1 MIKWSRII
9 AFLLV
14 VGLTFGLIGA
24 TASGVV
30 KGITLGLDL
39 RGGFEI
45 LYEVKPIEEGQELTE
60 NTLKDTVGALIKR
73 IDIIGVAEP
82 ELSIEGDNRIR
93 VKLAGVTNQE
103 QARKL
108 LGEPAKLA
116 FLSVTGEELMTGND
130 LAEDGASVEYDE
142 VKRPYIAL
150 KLKDAKKFE
159 EITKQYIGLPI
170 SIALDEKIL
179 TSPVVQSVI
188 SGGTAS
194 ITGDYTVDEATELAA
209 ILNAGALPVEMKEIY
224 SNSVGAKLG
233 AESLQKSLYASTIGM
248 IFIFAFMFFY
258 YRWPGVIAIIT
269 LVVYMYLL
277 LLIINWMNATLTLP
291 GIAAFILT
299 VGMAVDANI
308 ITYERIKEELRSG
321 KTLLSAVRAG
331 QRQSFGTIIDANLTT
346 MIAGAVMFYFGT
358 SSVQGFAVTLMVG
371 IVITILT
378 SVYGTRLLFAI
389 WVRSNALRKPWY
401 YGVKESEIGEL

>member
-9 AFLLV
+9 AFLLI
-14 VGLTFGLIGA
+14 VGLTFGIIGA
-24 TASGVV
+24 TATGVV

-45 LYEVKPIEEGQELTE
+45 LYEVKPIEEGQELNQ
-60 NTLKDTVGALIKR
+60 NTMKDTVAAIIKR
-73 IDIIGVAEP
+73 IDIIGVSEP
-82 ELSIEGDNRIR
+82 EVSIEGTNRIR

-103 QARKL
+103 DARRL
-108 LGEPAKLA
+108 LGTPAKLA
-116 FLSVTGEELMTGND
+116 FLSPTGEELMTGND
-130 LAEDGASVEYDE
+130 LAESGASVQYDE

-150 KLKDAKKFE
+150 KLKDANKFKAITE
-159 EITKQYIGLPI
+159 EYLGQPI
-170 SIALDEKIL
+170 HIALDEDIL

-188 SGGTAS
+188 SGGVAS
-194 ITGDYTVDEATELAA
+194 ITGSYTVQEATELAA
-209 ILNAGALPVEMKEIY
+209 ILNAGALPVEMKELY

-233 AESLQKSLYASTIGM
+233 QESLEKSVYASGIAVVM
-248 IFIFAFMFFY
+248 IFGFMFFF

-269 LVVYMYLL
+269 LIAYMYLL
-277 LLIINWMNATLTLP
+277 LLILNWMNATLTLP

-308 ITYERIKEELRSG
+308 ITYERIKEELRTG

-331 QRQSFGTIIDANLTT
+331 QRRSLSTILDANITT

-358 SSVQGFAVTLMVG
+358 SAVQGFAITLMVG
-371 IVITILT
+371 IVITMIT
-378 SVYGTRLLFAI
+378 AVFGTRLLLAV
-389 WVRSNALRKPWY
+389 WVRSNALRKPWF

>member
-14 VGLTFGLIGA
+14 VGLTFGIIGA
-24 TASGVV
+24 TATGVV

-45 LYEVKPIEEGQELTE
+45 LYEVEPIQEGQELTKE
-60 NTLKDTVGALIKR
+60 TLTDTVSAIMKR
-73 IDIIGVAEP
+73 INIIGVSEP
-82 ELSIEGDNRIR
+82 EVSIEGTNRIR

-103 QARKL
+103 EARRL
-108 LGEPAKLA
+108 LGTPAKLA

-130 LAEDGASVEYDE
+130 LAEGGATVEYDE

-150 KLKDAKKFE
+150 KLKDAEKFRRITE
-159 EITKQYIGLPI
+159 EHLGQPI
-170 SIALDEKIL
+170 SISLDEDIL

-188 SGGTAS
+188 SGGQAS
-194 ITGDYTVDEATELAA
+194 ITGNYTVQEATELAA
-209 ILNAGALPVEMKEIY
+209 ILNAGALPVEMKELY

-233 AESLQKSLYASTIGM
+233 QESLEKG
-248 IFIFAFMFFY
+248 IFASAIGVALIFAYMFFY

-269 LVVYMYLL
+269 LIAYMYLL
-277 LLIINWMNATLTLP
+277 LLVQNLMNATLTLP

-308 ITYERIKEELRSG
+308 ITYERIKEELRAG

-331 QRQSFGTIIDANLTT
+331 QRRSLSTILDANITT

-358 SSVQGFAVTLMVG
+358 SAVQGFAVTLMIG
-371 IVITILT
+371 IVITIIT
-378 SVYGTRLLFAI
+378 AVFGTRLLLAI

-401 YGVKESEIGEL
+401 YGVKESEIREL

>member
-39 RGGFEI
+39 QGGFEI
-45 LYEVKPIEEGQELTE
+45 LYEVKPIEEGQELTK

-82 ELSIEGDNRIR
+82 ELSIEGNDRIR

-108 LGEPAKLA
+108 LGEPARLA
-116 FLSVTGEELMTGND
+116 FLSVIGEELMTGND

-159 EITKQYIGLPI
+159 DITKKYIGQPI
-170 SIALDEKIL
+170 SIALDKKIL

-194 ITGDYTVDEATELAA
+194 ITGNYTVEEATELAA
-209 ILNAGALPVEMKEIY
+209 ILNAGALPVEMKELY

-233 AESLQKSLYASTIGM
+233 AESLNKSIFASAIGVGL
-248 IFIFAFMFFY
+248 IFIFMFLY

-269 LVVYMYLL
+269 LVAYMYLI
-277 LLIINWMNATLTLP
+277 LLILNWMNATLTLP

-331 QRQSFGTIIDANLTT
+331 QRRSLSTILDANITT

-371 IVITILT
+371 ITMTLLT
-378 SVYGTRLLFAI
+378 AVFGTRLLLAI

>member
-1 MIKWSRII
+1 MIKWSRVI

-24 TASGVV
+24 TAKGVAT
-30 KGITLGLDL
+30 GITLGLDL

-45 LYEVKPIEEGQELTE
+45 LYQVKPIEEGQEITE

-82 ELSIEGDNRIR
+82 ELSIEGNDRIR

-108 LGEPAKLA
+108 LGEPAKLT
-116 FLSVTGEELMTGND
+116 FLSPTGEELMTGND
-130 LAEDGASVEYDE
+130 LAEDGASVQYDE
-142 VKRPYIAL
+142 VKRPYIQL
-150 KLKDAKKFE
+150 KLKDPKKFE
-159 EITKQYIGLPI
+159 DITKQYIGQPI

-188 SGGTAS
+188 SGGIAS

-233 AESLQKSLYASTIGM
+233 AESLQKSLFACTIG
-248 IFIFAFMFFY
+248 IFFVFAFMFFY

-299 VGMAVDANI
+299 VAMAVDANI
-308 ITYERIKEELRSG
+308 ITYERIKEELRTG

-331 QRQSFGTIIDANLTT
+331 QRQSLGTILDANLTT
-346 MIAGAVMFYFGT
+346 MIAGIVMYYYGT
-358 SSVQGFAVTLMVG
+358 SSIQGFAVTLIVG

-378 SVYGTRLLFAI
+378 SVYGTRALLAI

>member
-1 MIKWSRII
+1 MIKWSRIW
-9 AFLLV
+9 AFLLIV
-14 VGLTFGLIGA
+14 AVMFSVIGYTGL
-24 TASGVV
+24 GVA

-39 RGGFEI
+39 QGGFEI
-45 LYEVKPIEEGQELTE
+45 LYEVKPVHEGEKLDKGTLT
-60 NTLKDTVGALIKR
+60 DTVQALNR
-73 IDIIGVAEP
+73 RVNVIGVSEP
-82 ELSIEGDNRIR
+82 DIQVEGSDRIR

-108 LGEPAKLA
+108 LGEPARLS
-116 FLSVTGEELMTGND
+116 FLDPNGKELLTGDD
-130 LAEDGASVEYDE
+130 LAKNGASVQYDE
-142 VKRPYIAL
+142 LRRPYIAL
-150 KLKDAKKFE
+150 KLKDADKFKQ
-159 EITKQYIGLPI
+159 ITETYLHQPI

-188 SGGTAS
+188 PGGTAS
-194 ITGDYTVDEATELAA
+194 ITGDYTVDEATELAG

-224 SNSVGAKLG
+224 SNSVGAALG
-233 AESLQKSLYASTIGM
+233 AESLQKGIYASLIGIAL
-248 IFIFAFMFFY
+248 IFLFMLLY

-269 LVVYMYLL
+269 LVVFMYLTL
-277 LLIINWMNATLTLP
+277 LVLNWMHATLTLP

-308 ITYERIKEELRSG
+308 ITYERIKEELRAG

-331 QRQSFGTIIDANLTT
+331 QRRSLSTIIDANLTT
-346 MIAGAVMFYFGT
+346 IIAGIVLFYFGT

-371 IVITILT
+371 IILT
-378 SVYGTRLLFAI
+378 LLTNVFGTRLLLAI

-401 YGVKESEIGEL
+401 YGVKESEISEL

>member
-9 AFLLV
+9 AFLAV

-39 RGGFEI
+39 QGGFEI
-45 LYEVKPIEEGQELTE
+45 LYQVKPIEEGQELTK
-60 NTLKDTVGALIKR
+60 NTLKDTVGALVKR

-82 ELSIEGDNRIR
+82 ELSIEGNDRIR

-116 FLSVTGEELMTGND
+116 FLSSTGEELMTGND
-130 LAEDGASVEYDE
+130 LAEDGASVQYDE

-159 EITKQYIGLPI
+159 DITKKYIGQPI
-170 SIALDEKIL
+170 SIALDQKIL

-194 ITGDYTVDEATELAA
+194 ITGNYTVEEATELAA
-209 ILNAGALPVEMKEIY
+209 ILNAGALPVQMKEIY

-233 AESLQKSLYASTIGM
+233 AESLHKGIYASAIGVGL
-248 IFIFAFMFFY
+248 IFIFMFLY

-269 LVVYMYLL
+269 LVAYMYLTL
-277 LLIINWMNATLTLP
+277 LVLNWMHATLTLP

-331 QRQSFGTIIDANLTT
+331 QRRSLSTIIDAHVTT
-346 MIAGAVMFYFGT
+346 LIAGAVMFYFGT

-371 IVITILT
+371 IIITLLT
-378 SVYGTRLLFAI
+378 AVGGTRLLLSI